1 MLNERQTSNNKAGKA
16 GATPNINYPGN
27 MNALDSKTHN
37 EKLKRDLRAKE
48 EEAKTLTLEARQA
61 CKDLAEAKVNM
72 STEKKK
78 AMEEL
83 ASLQEKNAH
92 YKRIL
97 NELNAEI
104 PCKGQER
111 QRDELKASVDELEA
125 KFGDVLKEKL
135 ELERQIVEMKRTKA
149 SKEERM
155 DKIAKQNEKIEN
167 FMITA
172 KCKLEKDKEKSEALD
187 KDNRD
192 LQDLCTG
199 MKREVEEFLREM
211 NEISKA
217 SISAQQRL
225 ENGDTKFVNLLDF
238 IEIQLDEEHFTK
250 FEKFPPQRLSEE
262 HEHLQREGEKTKY
275 EYEAFKEKVRDEMNK
290 KCAELDELKKEL
302 EYLESQQV
310 PRKKSGKLLR
320 GAFVCRKQ

>member
-1 MLNERQTSNNKAGKA
+1 MQEIIREEQE
-16 GATPNINYPGN
+16 
-27 MNALDSKTHN
+27 N

-83 ASLQEKNAH
+83 AALQEKNAH

-97 NELNAEI
+97 NELNAEM

-111 QRDELKASVDELEA
+111 QKKVEIERTISTLKSELDKEKCARDELKASVDELEA

-199 MKREVEEFLREM
+199 MNREVEEFLREM
-211 NEISKA
+211 SEISK
-217 SISAQQRL
+217 
-225 ENGDTKFVNLLDF
+225 
-238 IEIQLDEEHFTK
+238 
-250 FEKFPPQRLSEE
+250 RLSEE
-262 HEHLQREGEKTKY
+262 HEHLQREGEKTKC
-275 EYEAFKEKVRDEMNK
+275 EYDAFKEKVRDEMNK
-290 KCAELDELKKEL
+290 KCA
-302 EYLESQQV
+302 
-310 PRKKSGKLLR
+310 
-320 GAFVCRKQ
+320 